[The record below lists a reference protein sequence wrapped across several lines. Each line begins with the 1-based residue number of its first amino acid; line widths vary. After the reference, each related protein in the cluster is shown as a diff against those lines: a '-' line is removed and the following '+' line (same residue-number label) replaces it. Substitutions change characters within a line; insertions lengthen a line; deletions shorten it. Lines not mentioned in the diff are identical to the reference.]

1 MNGFEVEED
10 GTVDKTRKPAQDLPC
25 KALLLVRTVTGTL
38 QPKILKS
45 PCEQE
50 GAGTLGPKAVIQY
63 HYAQHRASLLGIL
76 QNTLEYSV
84 THCPQAL

>member
-10 GTVDKTRKPAQDLPC
+10 GTVENTRKPARDLPC
-25 KALLLVRTVTGTL
+25 KALLFIWIVTETL

-50 GAGTLGPKAVIQY
+50 GAGTLGPEAVIQY
-63 HYAQHRASLLGIL
+63 RYAQHRASILGIL
-76 QNTLEYSV
+76 QNTVEYSV